1 MNMRELLERMIEED
15 ASDLH
20 LKVGSPPGLRVHGD
34 LEPIE
39 EAGILTPEDTQRLTD
54 ELLDERRRQI
64 FDEEHDIDFS
74 AELGGVAR
82 FRVNLFY
89 QRETRGAV
97 LRRIPIEVPV
107 LEEMG
112 FPEALTSLCRKPR
125 GLVLVTGPTGSGKST
140 TLAAMVDYINRH
152 YHSHILTLE
161 DPIEFVHMDK
171 KCFVNQREVGQ
182 DTKSFNKA
190 LRAALRED
198 PDYILVGEMRDLE
211 TIGLAITAAETG
223 HLVFGTLHTTSA
235 IQTVDRIIDVFPH
248 EAQQQVR
255 MQLSVALQGVIS
267 QTLLPKIGGGRV
279 AAQEIMIA
287 TDAVRSC
294 IREGKTPQLIN
305 MLQTGARQGM
315 QTLETAL
322 AELVMRGLVTPDDA
336 VSKANNPDQIH
347 SALAAE
353 GGGVP
358 RRPMAAAAAR
368 PSARPAAP
376 AARPQAPPPARPQPQ
391 PPAASPPPSAGGGSG
406 TTGPDDF
413 ERFRARRQRG
423 DV

>member
-1 MNMRELLERMIEED
+1 MSMPQEGENDMMNMRELLQRMVAMD

-20 LKVGSPPGLRVHGD
+20 LKVGSPPGIRIHGD
-34 LEPIE
+34 LTPIE
-39 EAGILTPEDTQRLTD
+39 GAPILTPADTERLTE
-54 ELLDERRRQI
+54 ELLDDRRREI
-64 FDEEHDIDFS
+64 YNKDHDLDFS
-74 AELGGVAR
+74 AELDGVAR

-89 QRETRGAV
+89 QRESRAAV
-97 LRRIPIEVPV
+97 LRQIPIDVPIM
-107 LEEMG
+107 EDMG
-112 FPEALTSLCRKPR
+112 FSDALQALCRKPR

-152 YHSHILTLE
+152 FHSHILTLE
-161 DPIEFVHMDK
+161 DPIEFVHQDK
-171 KCFVNQREVGQ
+171 KCYVNQREVGQ
-182 DTKSFNKA
+182 DTNSFSKA

-279 AAQEIMIA
+279 AAQEIMIG

-305 MLQTGARQGM
+305 MLQTGARFGM
-315 QTLETAL
+315 QTLESHL
-322 AELVMRGLVTPDDA
+322 AELVINRMVTPDDA
-336 VSKANNPDQIH
+336 ISKANSPDQVR
-347 SALAAE
+347 STLAE
-353 GGGVP
+353 GGPAPG
-358 RRPMAAAAAR
+358 RPAAPAAK
-368 PSARPAAP
+368 PAAP
-376 AARPQAPPPARPQPQ
+376 AARPRPPAAGKSEPEPQ
-391 PPAASPPPSAGGGSG
+391 PPAAPESPAAPGL
-406 TTGPDDF
+406 DDF
-413 ERFRARRQRG
+413 EQFRARRRQR
-423 DV
+423 